1 MVGLSAGPPRAAA
14 GRLRPLRE
22 DDVTAVLD
30 LNERHVEL
38 LAPMDRERLDQLRA
52 WGGRVQVVEMV
63 EVGGDVGTEI
73 AGFVVT
79 FRPGSPYDSEN
90 YQWFAQEYGGAY
102 LYLDRIVVDDRFRR
116 RGLAGLVYD
125 AVEAEASQL
134 GRLALEVNVDP
145 PNQGSLAFHA
155 SRGYVEV
162 GRRGDPGHV
171 VCLMVRVLAG

>member
-1 MVGLSAGPPRAAA
+1 MVGLSPGGSTAAA
-14 GRLRPLRE
+14 GRLRPLHE
-22 DDVTAVLD
+22 DDVPAVLG

-38 LAPMDRERLDQLRA
+38 LAPMDVERLDQLRA
-52 WGGRVQVVEMV
+52 WGGARAGGRGRPCCGW
-63 EVGGDVGTEI
+63 EV

-90 YQWFAQEYGGAY
+90 YRWFAQEYGGAY

-134 GRLALEVNVDP
+134 GRLALEVNLDP
-145 PNQGSLAFHA
+145 PNEGSLAFHA
-155 SRGYVEV
+155 NRGYVEV
-162 GRRGDPGHV
+162 GRRGAPGHV
-171 VCLMVRVLAG
+171 VSLMVRTLGG